1 VEANLAY
8 MKGDRERRFVI
19 KLWPACLIAGYLFA
33 IPAWGSE
40 VCRFA
45 GTTDFDGQ
53 VAVTAI
59 ADTNPAD
66 GTTTVDVRL
75 GFNGTPMLF
84 VHTNYLMQE
93 ISTWKATR
101 LQSLAVNSRYRVD
114 GHVVRQ
120 LWDVFVR
127 GNDGLEAY
135 RLQARTPK
143 EFLGKHPTFAE
154 HANWAAFG
162 HPWLQ
167 DYWRANPERRR
178 DLDLPASSAVPGI
191 RSPLALAFYWGE
203 RLPRTG
209 EAATVFLP
217 GFKKDKSVT
226 LTITP
231 AGPPSGGAQP
241 WETSLRYPALSMTQ
255 ASTAKAWVS
264 ADGRLLE
271 LAVQVRT
278 RDYTARGVIRLEG
291 CTATTDTPD
300 RG

>member
-1 VEANLAY
+1 VIGN
-8 MKGDRERRFVI
+8 GRSVI
-19 KLWPACLIAGYLFA
+19 KLWPAYLIAAYLSA
-33 IPAWGSE
+33 IPAFAGE

-45 GTTDFDGQ
+45 GTTDYNGQ

-59 ADTNPAD
+59 TSTNAAE

-75 GFNGTPMLF
+75 GFKGTPMLF

-114 GHVVRQ
+114 GRVVRQ

-127 GNDGLEAY
+127 GSDGLEAY

-143 EFLGKHPTFAE
+143 EFLRKHPSFAE
-154 HANWAAFG
+154 HANPATFG
-162 HPWLQ
+162 QPWLQ
-167 DYWRANPERRR
+167 DFWRADPERRR
-178 DLDLPASSAVPGI
+178 DLDLPASSAVPDI

-203 RLPRTG
+203 RLPRTSQ
-209 EAATVFLP
+209 AATVFLP

-226 LTITP
+226 LTVAP
-231 AGPPSGGAQP
+231 AGPPNDGAQP
-241 WETSLRYPALSMTQ
+241 WETSVRYPALSMTR
-255 ASTAKAWVS
+255 ASTAEAWVS
-264 ADGRLLE
+264 ADGRLLQ

-278 RDYTARGVIRLEG
+278 RDRTATGVIHQEG
-291 CTATTDTPD
+291 CTNTTDAAD
-300 RG
+300 RR